1 LEAVLNMSLRYACYV
16 DEAFSSKEGRGL
28 LSSNAG
34 VLDYQLMD

>member
-1 LEAVLNMSLRYACYV
+1 MSLRYACFV
-16 DEAFSSKEGRGL
+16 AEAFSGKEDGGL